1 MEIGEFRTALDAV
14 PTDADAEDEGTSTS
28 LASITMSSNN
38 PASWK
43 IFQIRK

>member
-14 PTDADAEDEGTSTS
+14 PTDADDEGTSTS

-43 IFQIRK
+43 IF